1 MPVRPRK
8 KDKDGISMFSG
19 DSGNVYDFPEGSEHK
34 LAMVKSKSMM
44 DYDERFSRSGVGRR
58 SSSKKT
64 LTDFTDSGV
73 SVVSDTPPV
82 VHDLPKDQ
90 SRVLT
95 WLRESDRSARSV
107 GYTHSEMSIKQH
119 RGHRTSSATSPNASR
134 SVLFTKKKRL
144 HANKCEHDHLENTH
158 ISKRIKIV
166 MIVLEFTV
174 EPLYNVTQASY
185 NNVVKLK
192 IR

>member
-1 MPVRPRK
+1 MIGCVFVKTPPTTTTTTIQSVKSPLLISSWMQVRPRR
-8 KDKDGISMFSG
+8 KDKDGFSTFSG

-34 LAMVKSKSMM
+34 MVKSKSML
-44 DYDERFSRSGVGRR
+44 DYDERFTRTGVGRR

-82 VHDLPKDQ
+82 AHDLPKDQ

-95 WLRESDRSARSV
+95 WLRESDRSARIIS
-107 GYTHSEMSIKQH
+107 YTHSEMSTKH

-134 SVLFTKKKRL
+134 LFRVSFAINRL
-144 HANKCEHDHLENTH
+144 LLCL
-158 ISKRIKIV
+158 
-166 MIVLEFTV
+166 
-174 EPLYNVTQASY
+174 
-185 NNVVKLK
+185 
-192 IR
+192 